1 MGRKAITGLALCL
14 ALLLLASRHANST
27 ASRVDKC
34 LECHRVTWEEAESMS
49 FIHLPFQQKQCMRC
63 HESRKAR
70 RERRMEEKRKVEAQ
84 VTWLGRNPAPAKV
97 QWLNFKADP
106 YGATVLVEA
115 KGPGVGVRRRRLKV
129 APIDDL
135 DPLPTGD
142 GPPRISN
149 VRVVE
154 VERGIF
160 LSARI
165 AWDTDQPATS
175 LVRYGI
181 KALNQTS
188 GLDSSFRNH
197 HEVVLTGIRANRTY
211 RFRVESESMAG
222 KKAVGG
228 EKEFST
234 AKAFR
239 LDGDDNEA
247 ASPGAAG
254 NEELSLKCDVFRGAD
269 DNYVLRVTASHPV
282 AVSVGLVPDEKKGS
296 YGESG
301 SGAEVVKHIITSSDL
316 FANITVCYTCHR
328 EYQKILSHPVNV
340 YPKPGMVIPPEYP
353 TLDDGRISCNSCH
366 AKHASDIQF
375 RLIKSGK
382 KELCIGCHKDMA

>member
-1 MGRKAITGLALCL
+1 MGRKAKAIGLSLCL
-14 ALLLLASRHANST
+14 VILAFAAWHAKVST
-27 ASRVDKC
+27 ASPVDKC
-34 LECHRVTWEEAESMS
+34 LECHRATWEEAESMRY
-49 FIHLPFQQKQCMRC
+49 IHLPFQQKKCLHC

-70 RERRMEEKRKVEAQ
+70 RQRRMEEKRRSEAQ

-115 KGPGVGVRRRRLKV
+115 KGPGVGVRRQRVKIPPV
-129 APIDDL
+129 DDL
-135 DPLPTGD
+135 ESFPAADM
-142 GPPRISN
+142 PPRISN

-165 AWDTDQPATS
+165 SWDTDQPATS

-181 KALNQTS
+181 KALNQNS
-188 GLDSSFRNH
+188 GLDTSYTSH

-211 RFRVESESMAG
+211 RFKVESESMGG
-222 KKAVGG
+222 KKAVSE

-234 AKAFR
+234 ARAFR
-239 LDGDDNEA
+239 LDDEEKA
-247 ASPGAAG
+247 FTAG
-254 NEELSLKCDVFRGAD
+254 EEGELSLECKAFRGKD
-269 DNYVLRVTASHPV
+269 DQYILRVTASHPV
-282 AVSVGLVPDEKKGS
+282 AVSVGLVPEEREKPYGS
-296 YGESG
+296 SDSG
-301 SGAEVVKHIITSSDL
+301 SEVVKHIITSSDL

-328 EYQKILSHPVNV
+328 EYQKILSHPINV
-340 YPKPGMVIPPEYP
+340 YPKPGMVIPSDYP

-366 AKHASDIQF
+366 ANHASDIPF